1 MEEAGYGDG
10 FEITLTLTARG
21 FDSATAACTM
31 WQEIDVQ
38 CKIRNEEYASFR
50 PTQVRRTATGLRS
63 NTIAAQIEPLR
74 LYPLFYSSVNA
85 NNFGLEHPDLQK
97 LLDEAIN
104 LFDDEVR
111 WAKQAEIAH
120 WFFDNVVDIS
130 LYAEAAVWPL
140 GPTIDEWEQM
150 SPVNDWLQN
159 WDSVP
164 HR

>member
-1 MEEAGYGDG
+1 
-10 FEITLTLTARG
+10 
-21 FDSATAACTM
+21 M
-31 WQEIDVQ
+31 WQGIDVQ

-104 LFDDEVR
+104 LFDDEAR

-140 GPTIDEWEQM
+140 GPTIDEWE
-150 SPVNDWLQN
+150 
-159 WDSVP
+159 
-164 HR
+164 